1 MPIKIKRK
9 GSEITRYKNAEY
21 IPLFY
26 FLPKSLLD
34 KCGELPFQVSRYPY
48 ELFHDWKQIELIES
62 DQFNLLIKDAFHYL
76 VWPYMGLMAGREIY
90 SGYYPAW
97 NFSHMPSYWIK
108 ALYDAGVLPSI
119 EDVVKKFAPNTIFNF
134 VSDEYVDTVLKEV
147 VPQAMEKFRM
157 NDIIAVT
164 KEYPC
169 FEDFDD
175 RPSRQKTDFKN
186 RYYHNKT
193 KHPMISLEAFK
204 EEYKKTHDDAEWD
217 MIDESFDLEGETASK
232 VDLERFMETLSE
244 TDRWILQLRLEK
256 YTYQEIADKVGY
268 ATHSAVKK
276 HIDKIKKD
284 YQSYTNKNEGT
295 E

>member
-9 GSEITRYKNAEY
+9 NGEVTRYKNAEY

-34 KCGELPFQVSRYPY
+34 KCGNLPFQVSRYPY

-76 VWPYMGLMAGREIY
+76 VWPYMGLKAGREIY

-108 ALYDAGVLPSI
+108 ALYDVDVLPSI
-119 EDVVKKFAPNTIFNF
+119 EDVVKKVTPVTLFNF

-147 VPQAMEKFRM
+147 VPQAMEKFGM

-169 FEDFDD
+169 FGDFDD

-193 KHPMISLEAFK
+193 KHPMISLESFK
-204 EEYKKTHDDAEWD
+204 EEYKENHDDAEWD
-217 MIDESFDLEGETASK
+217 MIDESFDLEGDTASK
-232 VDLERFMETLSE
+232 VDLERFME
-244 TDRWILQLRLEK
+244 I
-256 YTYQEIADKVGY
+256 
-268 ATHSAVKK
+268 
-276 HIDKIKKD
+276 
-284 YQSYTNKNEGT
+284 
-295 E
+295 